1 MLKLSEK
8 LKKCRKDAGLTQ
20 IEMAEAIGVHP
31 NTFRK
36 WEGGER
42 IPNASKLVDIAKAAG
57 TSVEWLLDLNEKS
70 KRNRNSNINS
80 DNINNVIDMND
91 KSLNLNADSVKA
103 IALAALPVIFT
114 PALVEAAGKD
124 DFIKAVSLA
133 ALQFANDTLHLN

>member
-8 LKKCRKDAGLTQ
+8 LKKCRKDAGMTQ
-20 IEMAEAIGVHP
+20 VEMAEAIGVHP

-70 KRNRNSNINS
+70 KKNNNIKHNIINIS
-80 DNINNVIDMND
+80 DTPL
-91 KSLNLNADSVKA
+91 SLNADAVKS
-103 IALAALPVIFT
+103 IALAAMPVIFT

-124 DFIKAVSLA
+124 DFIKAVSIA
-133 ALQFANDTLHLN
+133 ADQFADAVLS

>member
-70 KRNRNSNINS
+70 KKNNNIKHNIINIS
-80 DNINNVIDMND
+80 DTPL
-91 KSLNLNADSVKA
+91 SLNADAVKS
-103 IALAALPVIFT
+103 IALAAMPVIFT

-124 DFIKAVSLA
+124 DFIRAVSIA
-133 ALQFANDTLHLN
+133 ADQFADAVLS

>member
-8 LKKCRKDAGLTQ
+8 LKKCRKDAGMTQ
-20 IEMAEAIGVHP
+20 VEMAEAIGVHP

-70 KRNRNSNINS
+70 KKNNNIKHNIINIS
-80 DNINNVIDMND
+80 DTPL
-91 KSLNLNADSVKA
+91 SLNADAVKS
-103 IALAALPVIFT
+103 IALAAMPVIFT

-124 DFIKAVSLA
+124 DFIKAVS
-133 ALQFANDTLHLN
+133 

>member
-8 LKKCRKDAGLTQ
+8 LKKCRKDAGMTQ
-20 IEMAEAIGVHP
+20 VEMAEAIGVHP

-70 KRNRNSNINS
+70 KKNNNIKHNIINIS
-80 DNINNVIDMND
+80 DTPL
-91 KSLNLNADSVKA
+91 SLNADAVKS
-103 IALAALPVIFT
+103 IALAAMPVIFT

-124 DFIKAVSLA
+124 DFIRAVSIA
-133 ALQFANDTLHLN
+133 AGQFADEVLN

>member
-1 MLKLSEK
+1 
-8 LKKCRKDAGLTQ
+8 
-20 IEMAEAIGVHP
+20 MAEAIGVHP

-70 KRNRNSNINS
+70 KKNNNIKHNIINIS
-80 DNINNVIDMND
+80 DTPL
-91 KSLNLNADSVKA
+91 SLNADAVKS
-103 IALAALPVIFT
+103 IALAAMPVIFT

-124 DFIKAVSLA
+124 DFIKAVSIA
-133 ALQFANDTLHLN
+133 ADQFADAVLS

>member
-20 IEMAEAIGVHP
+20 VEMAEAIGVHP

-70 KRNRNSNINS
+70 KKNNNIKHNIINIS
-80 DNINNVIDMND
+80 DTPL
-91 KSLNLNADSVKA
+91 SLNADAVKS
-103 IALAALPVIFT
+103 IALAAMPVIFT

-124 DFIKAVSLA
+124 DFIRAVSIA
-133 ALQFANDTLHLN
+133 ADQFADAVLS

>member
-8 LKKCRKDAGLTQ
+8 LKKCRKDAGMTQ
-20 IEMAEAIGVHP
+20 VEMAEAIGVHP

-70 KRNRNSNINS
+70 KKNNNNIKHNIINIS
-80 DNINNVIDMND
+80 DTPL
-91 KSLNLNADSVKA
+91 SLNADAVKS
-103 IALAALPVIFT
+103 IALAAMPVIFT

-124 DFIKAVSLA
+124 DFIRAVSIA
-133 ALQFANDTLHLN
+133 AGQFADEVLN

>member
-8 LKKCRKDAGLTQ
+8 LKKCRKDAGMTQ
-20 IEMAEAIGVHP
+20 VEMAEAIGVHP

-70 KRNRNSNINS
+70 KKNNNIKHNIINIS
-80 DNINNVIDMND
+80 DTPL
-91 KSLNLNADSVKA
+91 SLNADAVKS
-103 IALAALPVIFT
+103 IALAAMPVIFT

-124 DFIKAVSLA
+124 DFIRAVSIA
-133 ALQFANDTLHLN
+133 ADQFADAVLS

>member
-8 LKKCRKDAGLTQ
+8 LKKCRKDAGMTQ
-20 IEMAEAIGVHP
+20 VEMAEAIGVHP

-70 KRNRNSNINS
+70 KKNNNIKHNIINIS
-80 DNINNVIDMND
+80 DTPL
-91 KSLNLNADSVKA
+91 SLNADAVKS
-103 IALAALPVIFT
+103 IALAAMPVIFT

-124 DFIKAVSLA
+124 DFIRAVSIA
-133 ALQFANDTLHLN
+133 ADQFADAVFS